1 MAEDTVNYEVAFGV
15 TVENAKQAEAEMKRL
30 DKEMRNLQSS
40 GDTTSEAFQD
50 VGAQI
55 AGLKTHVEGLTR
67 GNRKAKESFKGVN
80 KELNT
85 LASSF
90 VAASSGA
97 EKDTKAFGELRSQI
111 DKLANAYSN
120 LRQEQAAAANADT
133 VNAIPEGRTPDQLSQ
148 GERQSI
154 LAIDQAKATN
164 YVAEVRKIEQATQG
178 AERAMESLVA
188 TEERLNFETSIQ
200 GGTRLEQT
208 VARLEQAEREYASA
222 KRAAR
227 EDGSET
233 NFRAEETA
241 LTNLHQ
247 ARKNFAAENT
257 RLGQQQIQAERSQ
270 ASEREKIA
278 NEQVKQQQKIADAR
292 KELQDSEDRLALEQD
307 VNGLQRNER
316 AQESLTKAMRDRARA
331 QDELNAAP
339 KGSAEE
345 AQAVDNLTRANH
357 RLADAQREVN
367 STVPA
372 IEAQR
377 YAYYDVGNTILR
389 TSAAI
394 TAAGVGALAVFADW
408 QSGMSNVAQTTGL
421 FGDQVNTLEQDL
433 LDLATGA
440 EAMPVALSDLQ
451 DVAAMAGQLGV
462 GETAGSLAAQAAE
475 VAGFTEQIAKFST
488 ISGVGAEQ
496 SAETIAKLSNLLG
509 DTDFER
515 IASSI
520 AQVEVTSAASTTDL
534 FNMVRELA
542 QLAPLMGLTTDEVVG
557 LSGGLASMGIPAERA
572 RSVFL
577 QFSNVVNE
585 AMAGIGPERLERMAH
600 QMGMTADEAA
610 ALWSTDSTEFTQSL
624 ADSLK
629 GSENMTIAL
638 QEMGLEGA
646 RAQPVFAAMS
656 KNAQLLGKSLEE
668 ARKGYQDTGL
678 YDTRYEEY
686 MDDLASAWQI
696 FVNQIQSALISIG
709 SAVGPAIVP
718 ILQMVGNALSE
729 VSNFLQTDF
738 GQGLVQVAGVIGTFV
753 AALGLIIG
761 PLAILR
767 GSYLG
772 FLTLLGG
779 TTGVVGNVMSAL
791 SRGIGAFFGYS
802 QAAWA
807 AGTSLQRLAIVGK
820 VAGRILS
827 TVLVGALT
835 LGVAMMTD
843 PLQFMVDLWT
853 LAWKSLAATAWGIG
867 LLIVQGAMGVVQGVL
882 QAFKGMFHG
891 LSGAASFFGADQL
904 ADDLH
909 GIAVRMNQD
918 IDNITHLYEGWGDSL
933 NSWASDLGHTVLPR
947 MGEQIAGLFSSP
959 EDVGVMDD
967 TQDLIA
973 MFNDLDASMAGTA
986 DSAGGAADGIGD
998 VGDAANQAAKE
1009 IRTLVDYAGDLGG
1022 VFQRAFDLRFGAM
1035 LSRDNITGTW
1045 YSMSDAMEEA
1055 RKKVK
1060 DLQQSIR
1067 DLRAEIGGTRSEITQ
1082 LEYFLSIAVDYGDT
1096 LRAQEIEAELAKLRA
1111 EQAKQTAELADKNKE
1126 LGDARDKASGSLKG
1140 DSKAAIENRK
1150 TLADLVK
1157 SYEDHLRVLAESGMS
1172 QKDLARE
1179 SQRLKAEFIAQALQ
1193 MGYSRKEVMEFAKAF
1208 DDMTLIIAA
1217 VPRNVTIEFNG
1228 NPALTALREF
1238 LTKAEEEIGNFNA
1251 NNPIGGFGG
1260 VPDGGFG
1267 GAPDASWD
1275 LPGADRPFTRYA
1287 ESKAYR
1293 EALRK
1298 LPEGWKLFADT
1309 DLEEG
1314 EDYWTGFGG
1323 QAEAA
1328 ITPIVGMLQF
1338 LFPREMEKSGDKAG
1352 RSFRSSFRRRSQDTP
1367 VEFAGIGRISGIS
1380 FSTGLLRATEG
1391 AGVKVANAISKSMGS
1406 SSSGFS
1412 RVGRESGT
1420 AFQNAAV
1427 GAANSGITGRMSNVA
1442 TNGGRSFQNQF
1453 SRYGTWSGTRFRDRA
1468 VGAIKA
1474 GTDSAARNAGS
1485 SAGNAFIRA
1494 MQQSVSDKPIRFTG
1508 NFSKVGGNLKASL
1521 WTGGYTGRGGKY
1533 EPAGVVHRGEYVVPK
1548 HGVNQATGLPRP
1560 EYMNSLGQ
1568 PHRGSRASY
1577 ANGGYVGGG
1586 NSGIMVV
1593 ELSAA
1598 DRKAIANSKSPVN
1611 VVIGNETVARAAN
1624 AANLTSANN
1633 GRN

>member
-30 DKEMRNLQSS
+30 ETEMRNLQSS
-40 GDTTSEAFQD
+40 GDTTSEAFQEI
-50 VGAQI
+50 GAQI
-55 AGLKTHVEGLTR
+55 AGLKTRVEGLTK
-67 GNRKAKESFKGVN
+67 GNREAKESFKEVN
-80 KELNT
+80 KELST

-97 EKDTKAFGELRSQI
+97 EKNTKDFGELRARI
-111 DKLANAYSN
+111 DELKDSYAN

-148 GERQSI
+148 EERQSI
-154 LAIDQAKATN
+154 LAIDQAAATN
-164 YVAEVRKIEQATQG
+164 YVAEVRRIEQEATNQKL
-178 AERAMESLVA
+178 AVTQAANEQAVQSER
-188 TEERLNFETSIQ
+188 
-200 GGTRLEQT
+200 TRLQSEEQLQKGNL
-208 VARLEQAEREYASA
+208 AQLKSAMQSRAAEEDAASDQV
-222 KRAAR
+222 AAR
-227 EDGSET
+227 EQQHRQVAEQSRAKELAS
-233 NFRAEETA
+233 FRAD
-241 LTNLHQ
+241 
-247 ARKNFAAENT
+247 
-257 RLGQQQIQAERSQ
+257 IQERSK
-270 ASEREKIA
+270 AADER
-278 NEQVKQQQKIADAR
+278 VKQEQRIADAR
-292 KELQDSEDRLALEQD
+292 KELQDSEDQLALEQD

-331 QDELNAAP
+331 QDELKAAP
-339 KGSAEE
+339 KGSAQE
-345 AQAVDNLTRANH
+345 AQAVEHLTKANH

-389 TSAAI
+389 TSAAL
-394 TAAGVGALAVFADW
+394 TAAGVGTLAVFADW
-408 QSGMSNVAQTTGL
+408 QTGMSNVAQTTGL
-421 FGDQVNTLEQDL
+421 FGDQVNVLERDL
-433 LDLATGA
+433 LNLATGA
-440 EAMPVALSDLQ
+440 EAMPVALSDIQ
-451 DVAAMAGQLGV
+451 EVAAMAGQLGV

-557 LSGGLASMGIPAERA
+557 LAGGLASMGIPAERA

-585 AMAGIGPERLERMAH
+585 AMAGVGPERLERMAH

-629 GSENMTIAL
+629 GSENMTVAL

-656 KNAQLLGKSLEE
+656 KNAELLGKSLEE
-668 ARKGYQDTGL
+668 ARKGYQDTEL

-696 FVNQIQSALISIG
+696 FVNQIKSALITIG
-709 SAVGPAIVP
+709 DAVGPAIVP
-718 ILQMVGNALSE
+718 ILQTVGDALSE
-729 VSNFLQTDF
+729 LSNFLQTGF
-738 GQGLVQVAGVIGTFV
+738 GQGLVQAAGFVGAFV
-753 AALGLIIG
+753 AALGLILG
-761 PLAILR
+761 PLALVR

-779 TTGVVGNVMSAL
+779 TGGPMGAMIRGVQTGSMWLLGFN
-791 SRGIGAFFGYS
+791 

-807 AGTSLQRLAIVGK
+807 AGTGLQRLMILGK
-820 VAGRILS
+820 MAGRILG
-827 TVLVGALT
+827 TVLVTALSFGI
-835 LGVAMMTD
+835 LGMEEPLTFLSDIWTMT
-843 PLQFMVDLWT
+843 
-853 LAWKSLAATAWGIG
+853 WKG
-867 LLIVQGAMGVVQGVL
+867 LLGTVLTAGGLILEAGWALVAGLMYLFRGAAIGMSKLFSAMGNDQIAANFRQGADDIQGTIDDVNDTL
-882 QAFKGMFHG
+882 YDWADWVSTELFVPAENAAKG
-891 LSGAASFFGADQL
+891 AWDQFR
-904 ADDLH
+904 A
-909 GIAVRMNQD
+909 
-918 IDNITHLYEGWGDSL
+918 
-933 NSWASDLGHTVLPR
+933 
-947 MGEQIAGLFSSP
+947 LFSVPMP
-959 EDVGVMDD
+959 EDVNEDAE
-967 TQDLIA
+967 DLIA
-973 MFNDLDASMAGTA
+973 LFNDLDASMADTA
-986 DSAGGAADGIGD
+986 DSAGGVADGLGD
-998 VGDAANQAAKE
+998 VGDAANKAAKE

-1045 YSMSDAMEEA
+1045 HTMSDAMEEA

-1067 DLRAEIGGTRSEITQ
+1067 DLKAEIGGTRASITQ
-1082 LEYFLSIAVDYGDT
+1082 LEYFLSVAVDYGDT

-1111 EQAKQTAELADKNKE
+1111 EQAKQTAELADKNEE
-1126 LGDARDKASGSLKG
+1126 LGDARDQASGSLKG

-1150 TLADLVK
+1150 TLSDLIGT
-1157 SYEDHLRVLAESGMS
+1157 YEEHLRVLAESGMS

-1217 VPRNVTIEFNG
+1217 VPRNVTIGFNG

-1260 VPDGGFG
+1260 GVPTGIPDGGG
-1267 GAPDASWD
+1267 G
-1275 LPGADRPFTRYA
+1275 GNPFTKHDGYDLGFRLGEQA
-1287 ESKAYR
+1287 KPTEAYLK
-1293 EALRK
+1293 ALRK
-1298 LPEGWKLFADT
+1298 LPKHWKLFADT
-1309 DLEEG
+1309 DLEDG

-1338 LFPREMEKSGDKAG
+1338 MFPREMAKSGDKAG
-1352 RSFRSSFRRRSQDTP
+1352 RNFRSSFRRRSQDTP

-1406 SSSGFS
+1406 SASGFS
-1412 RVGRESGT
+1412 RVGRDSGK
-1420 AFQNAAV
+1420 AFQDAAV
-1427 GAANSGITGRMSNVA
+1427 RAANNGMSSRMYNVA
-1442 TNGGRSFQNQF
+1442 THGGKSFQNQF
-1453 SRYGTWSGTRFRDRA
+1453 KRYGSWSGYGFRDNA
-1468 VGAIKA
+1468 VKAIKA
-1474 GTDSAARNAGS
+1474 GTDSAAYNAGW
-1485 SAGNAFIRA
+1485 SAGNAFIA
-1494 MQQSVSDKPIRFTG
+1494 ALQTNLDGKPIRFSG
-1508 NFSKVGGNLKASL
+1508 NFSKVGGKLKASL
-1521 WTGGYTGRGGKY
+1521 WTGGYTGRGGKFT
-1533 EPAGVVHRGEYVVPK
+1533 PAGIVHRGEYVVPK
-1548 HGVNQATGLPRP
+1548 QGVNQATGLPKP

-1568 PHRGSRASY
+1568 PLSGSRASY
-1577 ANGGYVGGG
+1577 ANGGYGGGG